1 MTLLDFGK
9 AGEIVHTGIALVELA
24 CWDIIGKACGQP
36 VYNLLGGK
44 VRDTVPA
51 YANGWYTVERTPAEF
66 ASAATRVLDRGYKG
80 MKFDP
85 FGNGDLELTREQF
98 HTSMDL
104 IEAVASVAG
113 TRAQIM
119 LEMHGRFTPAQAREI
134 ARHVEKYSPAWIEE
148 PTRPGDI
155 PALMSVRQHTSLPI
169 ATGERLYGAQE
180 FVALWQ
186 SGAADI
192 VQPDITQCGGILET
206 KKIAAAAETYS
217 MMVAPH
223 NVGGIVSTMAALHLI
238 LTLRNGKV
246 LEHFNDFAD
255 PGVKLAGSNYP
266 EVVDGVFTAP
276 TGPGWGI
283 ELDEDYI
290 LAHPPEYVDGRVQD
304 PGLQMF
310 EKEDWSKRG
319 QDA

>member
-1 MTLLDFGK
+1 
-9 AGEIVHTGIALVELA
+9 
-24 CWDIIGKACGQP
+24 
-36 VYNLLGGK
+36 
-44 VRDTVPA
+44 
-51 YANGWYTVERTPAEF
+51 
-66 ASAATRVLDRGYKG
+66 
-80 MKFDP
+80 
-85 FGNGDLELTREQF
+85 
-98 HTSMDL
+98 
-104 IEAVASVAG
+104 
-113 TRAQIM
+113 
-119 LEMHGRFTPAQAREI
+119 
-134 ARHVEKYSPAWIEE
+134 
-148 PTRPGDI
+148 
-155 PALMSVRQHTSLPI
+155 VRQHTSLPI

-217 MMVAPH
+217 IMVAPH
-223 NVGGIVSTMAALHLI
+223 NVGGIISTMAALHLT
-238 LTLRNGKV
+238 LSLRNGKI

-266 EVVDGVFTAP
+266 EVVDGVFHAP
-276 TGPGWGI
+276 TGPGWGV